1 MKAGIRLGAIASVM
15 LLASAAVVRAQA
27 PPEGWQVTVAPYLMA
42 ASMNGTTGIGQ
53 LESDV
58 SLSASDI
65 FSNLQFGAMGYFE
78 AKKGGWGVGADVIWM
93 ALGSSTDK
101 PLPANVDMDQG
112 GFTFVAIRTLAP
124 ALDLRAGVVVNTLRG
139 KIAFKQ
145 PINRE
150 LARNETWV
158 DPLVGVNLHTPD
170 RGGRLGFA
178 LMADV
183 GGFGVGSD
191 IMFNVEPVLVVRLTK
206 GAGLAFGYRW
216 IYMKYENAGDD
227 DVRRFLYDMTSS
239 GPLAGFIFRF

>member
-1 MKAGIRLGAIASVM
+1 MKAGARLGAITTM
-15 LLASAAVVRAQA
+15 ILLLSCAVARAQA
-27 PPEGWQVTVAPYLMA
+27 APDGWRVTVAPYLMA
-42 ASMNGTTGIGQ
+42 AAMNGKTGIGG

-58 SLSASDI
+58 NLSASDI

-78 AKKGGWGVGADVIWM
+78 AKKGAWGVGADLIWM

-101 PLPANVDMDQG
+101 PLPTNVDMDQG
-112 GFTFVAIRTLAP
+112 GFTFVAIRTLGP
-124 ALDLRAGVVVNTLRG
+124 AVDLRAGAVVNVLRG
-139 KIAFKQ
+139 TITFKQ
-145 PINRE
+145 PINRQ
-150 LARNETWV
+150 LSRSETWI

-170 RGGRLGFA
+170 RGGRMGFA
-178 LMADV
+178 LMADI

-191 IMFNVEPVLVVRLTK
+191 IMFNIEPVLVVRLTK

-216 IYMKYENAGDD
+216 IYVKYENAGND